1 MSIALMIESEIENGK
16 EQTLVV
22 PTNTEDLMFHR
33 LSNGQRGRGQRWQSV
48 GSVDELPM
56 TLITHEPKAVLI
68 SARDVA
74 TAQIGNVTALAVKLL
89 AVESKPVNE
98 QFPIA
103 HAEMVGEVVEQLLAG
118 DPELN
123 AYISDGRLRNPINF
137 TPINQPELESAFYPV
152 LAPEAVTPAPEVI
165 KPVEVAPAPIAQA
178 PIPAV
183 SAPRKAEVELA
194 RIPDQKWADEY
205 LNRKVVG
212 NKTDFDILDV
222 AKANKQNV
230 LIRGHAGSGKTM
242 CILAWASARQYRY
255 YNISANVGLEPS
267 HLFGAWTPTEQA
279 GVFKWQDGAVTD
291 LVRHGGVLLLNEI
304 DFMPERITTVLFG
317 LLDDRREIQLLE
329 NGGEVIKAHPDLV
342 VIGDHNP
349 NYRGSRPMNQAWKDR
364 FAHKLE
370 FDYDKSIE
378 KKLIKNASLLDVAQ
392 KLRDQAHKGE
402 IDTPISTRGLM
413 AFVKN
418 VENVGMDYAVSSYI
432 NGFSDDEREAV
443 KLVFDT
449 AKANIGK
456 DFGLDV
462 ATSPIQSDEA

>member
-1 MSIALMIESEIENGK
+1 MSIALLIESEIESGK

-22 PTNTEDLMFHR
+22 PTNTEVLMFHR

-48 GSVDELPM
+48 KTTDELPM
-56 TLITHEPKAVLI
+56 TFITSEPKAVLI

-74 TAQIGNVTALAVKLL
+74 TAEIGNVTALAVKLL
-89 AVESKPVNE
+89 AVESKPANE
-98 QFPIA
+98 VFPIA
-103 HAEMVGEVVEQLLAG
+103 HSEMVGEVVEQLLAG

-123 AYISDGRLRNPINF
+123 AYVSDGRLRNPITF
-137 TPINQPELESAFYPV
+137 SPIGVNEPIMESAFYPV
-152 LAPEAVTPAPEVI
+152 LAPEVS

-194 RIPDQKWADEY
+194 RIPDKKWAEEY
-205 LNRKVVG
+205 LNRKVVNG
-212 NKTDFDILDV
+212 KTDFDILDV

-378 KKLIKNASLLDVAQ
+378 KKLIKSASLLDVAQ

-402 IDTPISTRGLM
+402 LDTPVSTRGLM
-413 AFVKN
+413 SFCRN
-418 VENVGMDYAVSSYI
+418 VANVGLDYAVTSYV

-449 AKANIGK
+449 AKSGIAS
-456 DFGLDV
+456 DFGITIKT
-462 ATSPIQSDEA
+462 APIQSDEA

>member
-1 MSIALMIESEIENGK
+1 MIESEVENGK
-16 EQTLVV
+16 EQTLVI
-22 PTNTEDLMFHR
+22 PTNTEVLMFHR

-48 GSVDELPM
+48 KTVEELPM

-68 SARDVA
+68 SARDVSSA
-74 TAQIGNVTALAVKLL
+74 EIGNVTALAVKLL
-89 AVESKPVNE
+89 AVESKPANE
-98 QFPIA
+98 AFPIA
-103 HAEMVGEVVEQLLAG
+103 HAEMVGEIVEQLLAG

-123 AYISDGRLRNPINF
+123 AYISDGRLRNPITF
-137 TPINQPELESAFYPV
+137 APIGSPELATAFYPV
-152 LAPEAVTPAPEVI
+152 LAPEVSN
-165 KPVEVAPAPIAQA
+165 PVEVAPAPIAQA
-178 PIPAV
+178 PIPAPT
-183 SAPRKAEVELA
+183 AQRAQVELA
-194 RIPDQKWADEY
+194 RIPDQKWANDY
-205 LNRKVVG
+205 INRKIDG
-212 NKTDFDILDV
+212 KTTDFDLLDV

-242 CILAWASARQYRY
+242 CVLAWASARGYRY

-267 HLFGAWTPTEQA
+267 HLFGAWTPTETA

-413 AFVKN
+413 SFVKN
-418 VENVGMDYAVSSYI
+418 VENVGLNYAITSYI

-449 AKANIGK
+449 AKSGIAN
-456 DFGLDV
+456 DFGITI
-462 ATSPIQSDEA
+462 ATTPIQSDEA

>member
-22 PTNTEDLMFHR
+22 PTSTEVLMFHR

-48 GSVDELPM
+48 KTIDDLPM
-56 TLITHEPKAVLI
+56 TFITHEPKAVLI

-74 TAQIGNVTALAVKLL
+74 TAEIGNVTSLAVKLL
-89 AVESKPVNE
+89 AVVSKPVNE

-103 HAEMVGEVVEQLLAG
+103 HAEMVSEVTEQLLAG
-118 DPELN
+118 DPDLN
-123 AYISDGRLRNPINF
+123 AYISDGRLRNPITF
-137 TPINQPELESAFYPV
+137 APISANEPVMESAFYPV
-152 LAPEAVTPAPEVI
+152 LAQEVS
-165 KPVEVAPAPIAQA
+165 KPVEVAPAPVAQA
-178 PIPAV
+178 PIPAPT
-183 SAPRKAEVELA
+183 AQTAQVELA
-194 RIPDQKWADEY
+194 RIPDQKWADDY
-205 LNRKVVG
+205 INRKIEG
-212 NKTDFDILDV
+212 KITDFDLLDV
-222 AKANKQNV
+222 AKTNKQNV

-242 CILAWASARQYRY
+242 CVLAWASARQYRY

-267 HLFGAWTPTEQA
+267 HLFGAWTPTETA

-378 KKLIKNASLLDVAQ
+378 RKLIKNASLLDVAQ
-392 KLRDQAHKGE
+392 KLRDQALKGE

-413 AFVKN
+413 AFAKN
-418 VENVGMDYAVSSYI
+418 VENVGLNYAINSYI
-432 NGFSDDEREAV
+432 NGFADDEREAV

-449 AKANIGK
+449 AKSGIAN
-456 DFGLDV
+456 DFGIKTET
-462 ATSPIQSDEA
+462 APIQSDEA

>member
-1 MSIALMIESEIENGK
+1 MSIALMIESEVENGK
-16 EQTLVV
+16 EQTLVI
-22 PTNTEDLMFHR
+22 PTSTEVLMFHR

-48 GSVDELPM
+48 KTTDELPM

-68 SARDVA
+68 SARDVSSA
-74 TAQIGNVTALAVKLL
+74 EIGNVTALAVKLL
-89 AVESKPVNE
+89 AVESKPAN
-98 QFPIA
+98 QAFPIA
-103 HAEMVGEVVEQLLAG
+103 HAEMVGEVVEQLFAG

-123 AYISDGRLRNPINF
+123 AYISDGRLRNPITF
-137 TPINQPELESAFYPV
+137 APIGTPELETAFYPV
-152 LAPEAVTPAPEVI
+152 LAPEI
-165 KPVEVAPAPIAQA
+165 SKPVEVAPAPIAQA
-178 PIPAV
+178 PIPAPTV
-183 SAPRKAEVELA
+183 QKPQVELA
-194 RIPDQKWADEY
+194 RIPDRKWADEY
-205 LNRKVVG
+205 INRKIDG
-212 NKTDFDILDV
+212 KTTDFDVLDV

-242 CILAWASARQYRY
+242 CILAWASARGYRY

-267 HLFGAWTPTEQA
+267 HLFGAWTPTETA

-370 FDYDKSIE
+370 FDYDKAIE

-413 AFVKN
+413 ALAKN
-418 VENVGMDYAVSSYI
+418 VESIGLNYAINSYI
-432 NGFSDDEREAV
+432 NGFADDEREAV

-449 AKANIGK
+449 AKSGIAS
-456 DFGLDV
+456 DFGITI
-462 ATSPIQSDEA
+462 ATAPAQSDED

>member
-1 MSIALMIESEIENGK
+1 MSIALMIESEVENGK

-22 PTNTEDLMFHR
+22 PTSTEVLMFHR

-48 GSVDELPM
+48 KMIDDLPM

-74 TAQIGNVTALAVKLL
+74 TAEIGNVTSLAVKLL
-89 AVESKPVNE
+89 AVVSKPVNE

-103 HAEMVGEVVEQLLAG
+103 HAEMVSEVTEQLLAG
-118 DPELN
+118 DPDLN
-123 AYISDGRLRNPINF
+123 AYISDGRLRNPITF
-137 TPINQPELESAFYPV
+137 TAIGANEPVMESAFYPV
-152 LAPEAVTPAPEVI
+152 LAQEVI
-165 KPVEVAPAPIAQA
+165 KPVEVAPMPVAQA
-178 PIPAV
+178 PIPAPTAQ
-183 SAPRKAEVELA
+183 SAQVELA
-194 RIPDQKWADEY
+194 RIPDRKWADDY
-205 LNRKVVG
+205 INRKIDG
-212 NKTDFDILDV
+212 KITDFDLLDV

-242 CILAWASARQYRY
+242 CVLAWASARQYRY

-267 HLFGAWTPTEQA
+267 HLFGAWTPTETA

-378 KKLIKNASLLDVAQ
+378 RKLIKNASLLDVAQ

-413 AFVKN
+413 AFGKN
-418 VENVGMDYAVSSYI
+418 VENVGLNYAINSYV
-432 NGFSDDEREAV
+432 NGFADDEREAV

-449 AKANIGK
+449 AKSGIAK
-456 DFGLDV
+456 DFGIETET
-462 ATSPIQSDEA
+462 APIQSDEA

>member
-1 MSIALMIESEIENGK
+1 M
-16 EQTLVV
+16 
-22 PTNTEDLMFHR
+22 
-33 LSNGQRGRGQRWQSV
+33 
-48 GSVDELPM
+48 
-56 TLITHEPKAVLI
+56 
-68 SARDVA
+68 
-74 TAQIGNVTALAVKLL
+74 
-89 AVESKPVNE
+89 
-98 QFPIA
+98 
-103 HAEMVGEVVEQLLAG
+103 AG

-123 AYISDGRLRNPINF
+123 AYISDGRLRNPITF
-137 TPINQPELESAFYPV
+137 APIGSPELETAFYPV
-152 LAPEAVTPAPEVI
+152 LAPEVS

-178 PIPAV
+178 PIPAPTAQ
-183 SAPRKAEVELA
+183 SAQVELA
-194 RIPDQKWADEY
+194 RIPDRKWADDY
-205 LNRKVVG
+205 INRKIDG
-212 NKTDFDILDV
+212 KITDFDLLDV
-222 AKANKQNV
+222 AKTNKQNV

-242 CILAWASARQYRY
+242 CVLAWASARGYRY

-267 HLFGAWTPTEQA
+267 HLFGAWTPTETA

-413 AFVKN
+413 AFAKN
-418 VENVGMDYAVSSYI
+418 VENVGLNYAINSYI
-432 NGFSDDEREAV
+432 NGFADDEREAV

-449 AKANIGK
+449 AKVGIAT
-456 DFGLDV
+456 DFGITI
-462 ATSPIQSDEA
+462 ATAPIQSDEV

>member
-1 MSIALMIESEIENGK
+1 MIESEIENGK

-22 PTNTEDLMFHR
+22 PTNTEVLMFHR

-48 GSVDELPM
+48 KAINELPM

-74 TAQIGNVTALAVKLL
+74 SAEIGNVTALAVKLL
-89 AVESKPVNE
+89 AVVSKPVNE

-103 HAEMVGEVVEQLLAG
+103 HAEMVGEVIEQLMAG

-137 TPINQPELESAFYPV
+137 APIGTPELESAFYPV
-152 LAPEAVTPAPEVI
+152 LAPEVS
-165 KPVEVAPAPIAQA
+165 KPVEVAPALTITPAPAPTPSA
-178 PIPAV
+178 PIT
-183 SAPRKAEVELA
+183 SQKAQVELA

-205 LNRKVVG
+205 LNRKVDG
-212 NKTDFDILDV
+212 KTTDFDILDV

-279 GVFKWQDGAVTD
+279 GVFHWQDGAVTD

-370 FDYDKSIE
+370 FDYDKAIE
-378 KKLIKNASLLDVAQ
+378 RKLIKNASLLDVAQ

-413 AFVKN
+413 ALCRNAESVSL
-418 VENVGMDYAVSSYI
+418 DYAINSYI
-432 NGFSDDEREAV
+432 NGFADDEREAV

-449 AKANIGK
+449 AKSGIAK
-456 DFGLDV
+456 DFGMDTKT
-462 ATSPIQSDEA
+462 APIQSDEA